1 MSDFKVA
8 VETKELVQRI
18 NKVLTK
24 GKHRLVKSRSTSDK
38 SNLGEW
44 YIVST
49 STNAVTAW
57 HSDIADLAR
66 ETAALQPYEYFDAEC
81 PDKKPPRESGDHF

>member
-1 MSDFKVA
+1 MNDFKVA

-18 NKVLTK
+18 NRVLTK
-24 GKHRLVKSRSTSDK
+24 GKHRLVKSRSESDK
-38 SNLGEW
+38 SNLGDW

-57 HSDIADLAR
+57 HSDLDELAR
-66 ETAALQPYEYFDAEC
+66 ETAALLPNEYFDASR
-81 PDKKPPRESGDHF
+81 PDTKPPREIDERF